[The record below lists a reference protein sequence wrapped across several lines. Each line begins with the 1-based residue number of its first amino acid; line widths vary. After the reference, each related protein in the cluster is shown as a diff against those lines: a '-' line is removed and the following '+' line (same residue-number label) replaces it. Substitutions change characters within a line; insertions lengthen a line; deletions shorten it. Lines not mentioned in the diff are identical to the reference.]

1 MKSQFVTSK
10 KKMQRNIVFM
20 ENTTGLLTVE
30 SIRNCVYT
38 IRGQQVMLDYD
49 LASIYGYEVKRLNE
63 QVKRNI
69 NRFPEDFM
77 FQLTMD
83 EVDLVKSQNAT
94 SSWGGKR
101 KLPYA
106 FTEQGIY
113 MLATVLRG
121 ELAEQQSIFIMRAF
135 KEMRHY
141 IRQNQQFVTQSE
153 MSMVTAKVSELSVQM
168 AGAIDHQKKTDKAI
182 EAIQKS
188 IDTLNENF
196 VSDKDFKNFIIYKG
210 QKFEADVAYIDIYQQ
225 AAKSIYVVDDYMNAK
240 SLQLLSQKN
249 PRVEVVLFT
258 ENGHGK
264 RGFLTTS
271 VVNDF
276 INQYPPL
283 RIKPNPDCHDRLIVL
298 DYGLPT
304 EQAFHCGASSKDAGR
319 KLCAI
324 NKVESVQM
332 VRPVIDA
339 LLKLP
344 DKSI

>member
-1 MKSQFVTSK
+1 
-10 KKMQRNIVFM
+10 M

-38 IRGQQVMLDYD
+38 IRGQQVMLDSD
-49 LASIYGYEVKRLNE
+49 LADIYGYEVKRLNE

-77 FQLTMD
+77 FQLTRE

-94 SSWGGKR
+94 SRNDSFFEGQDGGRR
-101 KLPYA
+101 KMPYA

-182 EAIQKS
+182 EDIQKS

-225 AAKSIYVVDDYMNAK
+225 ATKSIYVVDDYMNTK

-249 PRVEVVLFT
+249 PGVEVILFT

-276 INQYPPL
+276 LNQYPPL

-298 DYGLPT
+298 DYGLST
-304 EQAFHCGASSKDAGR
+304 EQAYHCGAPSKDAGR

-332 VRPVIDA
+332 IRPVVDA

>member
-1 MKSQFVTSK
+1 M
-10 KKMQRNIVFM
+10 FM

-30 SIRNCVYT
+30 SIRNCVYMM
-38 IRGQQVMLDYD
+38 RGQQVMLDSD
-49 LASIYGYEVKRLNE
+49 LADIYGYELKAMNQ

-69 NRFPEDFM
+69 ERFPEDFM
-77 FQLTMD
+77 FQLTK
-83 EVDLVKSQNAT
+83 EEFENLKSQFVT
-94 SSWGGKR
+94 SSWGGIR

-113 MLATVLRG
+113 MLATVLKG
-121 ELAEQQSIFIMRAF
+121 DLAVQQSIFIMRAF

-141 IRQNQQFVTQSE
+141 IRQNQQFVSQSE
-153 MSMVTAKVSELSVQM
+153 MSIVTAKVSELSVQM

-182 EAIQKS
+182 EDIQKS

-225 AAKSIYVVDDYMNAK
+225 AAKSIYVVDDYMNTK

-249 PRVEVVLFT
+249 PGVEVILFT

-276 INQYPPL
+276 LNQYPPL

-298 DYGLPT
+298 DYGLST
-304 EQAFHCGASSKDAGR
+304 EQAYHCGASSKDAGR

-332 VRPVIDA
+332 IRPVVDA

>member
-1 MKSQFVTSK
+1 
-10 KKMQRNIVFM
+10 MQRNIVFM
-20 ENTTGLLTVE
+20 KNTTDLLTVE

-38 IRGQQVMLDYD
+38 IRGQQVMLDSD
-49 LASIYGYEVKRLNE
+49 LAHIYGYEVKRLNE

-77 FQLTMD
+77 FQLTRE

-94 SSWGGKR
+94 SRNDSFFEGQDGGRR
-101 KLPYA
+101 KMPYA

-182 EAIQKS
+182 EDIQKS

-210 QKFEADVAYIDIYQQ
+210 QKFEADAAYIDIYQQ
-225 AAKSIYVVDDYMNAK
+225 AAKSIYVVDDYMNTK

-249 PRVEVVLFT
+249 PGVEVILFT

-276 INQYPPL
+276 LNQYPPL

-298 DYGLPT
+298 DYGLST
-304 EQAFHCGASSKDAGR
+304 EQAYHCGASSKDAGR

-332 VRPVIDA
+332 IRPVVDA